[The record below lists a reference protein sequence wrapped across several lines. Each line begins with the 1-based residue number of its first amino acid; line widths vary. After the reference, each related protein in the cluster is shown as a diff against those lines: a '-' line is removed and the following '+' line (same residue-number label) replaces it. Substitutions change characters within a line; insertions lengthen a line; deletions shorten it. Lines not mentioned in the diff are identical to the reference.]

1 VHGGGSSGAVSQVQ
15 VDDGIEFLRVCSP
28 LLPVKHTAEPA
39 NGIAVA
45 AVQLLRRR
53 RLLRLLLVLVLLVLL
68 VVLLL
73 LVVVVLLLL
82 LCLPEPSLLRWRR
95 RRLEPREHAI
105 QPRAN
110 GSFVRPGLD
119 DPRQGVLTLPPLL
132 RPLQSLAKVTSA
144 VSRSKAL
151 ARHASPPLKSEE
163 GN

>member
-1 VHGGGSSGAVSQVQ
+1 MHGGGSSGAVSQVQ

-45 AVQLLRRR
+45 AVQLLRR
-53 RLLRLLLVLVLLVLL
+53 LLLLLLLLVLRLLLLL
-68 VVLLL
+68 LLL